1 MSNLQTATSTQL
13 TTNTDFAVI
22 NGTGWVSQT
31 KLAEMCGAAQQTI
44 NSAISRK
51 SSYAVGW
58 NLNENN
64 QLDAKSAYSAVVHFA
79 TQGKPEAIQ
88 TLALIGEAGMQ
99 AYIFHQAGYTIT
111 VEPPK
116 PMSKKELS
124 MDAKYDAQIAK
135 YRAMQEAANLR
146 IEALRTKH
154 KQTMAV
160 LEAKT
165 TKLLSQG
172 AKVKGDLSVGKVI
185 MPRSTITTLLRSN
198 HCIAQPSDANYALVL
213 LGYLDSSRK
222 LVTSTGSLY
231 GLSNKAG
238 NGNASQALWFD
249 SEFPELY
256 EQIEHKLIEV
266 GILDTNGKYFPKD
279 TE

>member
-1 MSNLQTATSTQL
+1 MEKVRKELDAGILVESNIRLVEYLDSKGEKRPMYQL
-13 TTNTDFAVI
+13 DKEASI
-22 NGTGWVSQT
+22 YMVSGEIGQVRMAIIRRWT
-31 KLAEMCGAAQQTI
+31 ELETVVQTI
-44 NSAISRK
+44 AEENHVTKEQLIQEK
-51 SSYAVGW
+51 
-58 NLNENN
+58 LNA
-64 QLDAKSAYSAVVHFA
+64 QY
-79 TQGKPEAIQ
+79 
-88 TLALIGEAGMQ
+88 
-99 AYIFHQAGYTIT
+99 
-111 VEPPK
+111 
-116 PMSKKELS
+116 
-124 MDAKYDAQIAK
+124 AKYK
-135 YRAMQEAANLR
+135 AMKEAANLR

-185 MPRSTITTLLRSN
+185 MPRSTITALLRSN

-213 LGYLDSSRK
+213 LGYLDTSRK

-256 EQIEHKLIEV
+256 KQIEHKLIEV